1 MVSLGKKFLVYG
13 ICTML
18 GSPFMVT
25 PSTVFAAPVK
35 NSTEITIYEGGTIYT
50 MQETVSEVSRNIAP
64 KKAEV
69 VVVEGD
75 KIVYVGDKAGASAYN
90 TRGKIKFVN
99 LNGNVMLPGFVDSHS
114 HFPSAVAIQSI
125 DVNPTPISE
134 PGIDTL
140 KALQDKLL
148 AKAKERG
155 YKEKNINWIQAFG
168 YDDTML
174 DILAHPSQEQLS
186 EGELGNYNVHIIHIS
201 GHMAVTNTKALKKLF
216 DEKYIQGALTTVLQ
230 KQARISPT
238 NKAVSAKLVNSGGQ
252 VQYEVTLQSKDDLAP
267 NKGDKVILP
276 GLQMKPNAVELM
288 KEGKTVECFTGLLIE
303 GAQGYIVPD
312 FKNGDMVFI
321 PKAGEEFSYASKDYA
336 SKGVTTADNGGANDL
351 AGLLKGA
358 QKAIVEGKMKLRLTI
373 NPRVYSNLGTG
384 ISEATLANHYALG
397 WTGMKTDGDAMQR
410 TIGTPGADS
419 PKMGGDLTIWNPG
432 DGTKTKPGSKTPEV
446 GSAAETLQKAG
457 IKDRLFL
464 GSWKYTYDGSI
475 QGYTGYLSASYYK
488 KPVGVPPFNPA
499 GRTGKGKDAHYVIG
513 GTVSVNDPQFF
524 CRADSH
530 YGNENA
536 LSTSTYDI
544 GAKTVMDY
552 HTQKQSVAFHL
563 NGSWANDD
571 VVNFIEQAVAKNPDV
586 KDSRHTIIHA
596 QMQELQH
603 IQRFMGNY
611 TQFPISSPE
620 EVKKFG
626 SVWTGVNAMEWQ
638 EDKVAKDPVGK
649 DYYPTYGKYLDK
661 FDTKNA
667 DKGMQLRSKLQNGT
681 LMRDQHI
688 ISSYFVD
695 HTYYWGERHRDIFMG
710 PGRAYNMSP
719 MGWAV
724 LLKHRYAM
732 HNDTGVT
739 PQKPLLSIV
748 SATTRMSS
756 GQQPG
761 GKKATPQPIH
771 GTAGIKRLG
780 VEKEYPATFGGKNQI
795 YHDFDQRITVLQA
808 LHAITVNSA
817 FQHKLDDK
825 VGQIK
830 EGLFADFVILGQDP
844 FQLEK
849 EGKLSDIANI
859 PVLTTIVGNEVVFG
873 FLPGTQAGDFV
884 GDVEPSYYN
893 DNSDKSDSA
902 LSNIKEEP
910 LQSTDEEAIKDKAG
924 KGYFG
929 SVNFTAEIKKAKQVG
944 VFTTQIMG
952 NDLPLGKLHV
962 EKFVDQ
968 TKKLPFTLVDKVD
981 TTKEGLFWVTDRGLE
996 TLLTKDSVLKA
1007 GTAYY
1012 VHFTVQD
1019 NGQFDTDKTDKKIK
1033 DPTFIY
1039 ADALPKA
1046 PSAGNDYVPSSGS
1059 GCTVGTNVM
1068 YDFVA
1073 LVLIALGLVA
1083 VRTYRSRRD

>member
-1 MVSLGKKFLVYG
+1 MVGFGKKFLVYG
-13 ICTML
+13 ICSML
-18 GSPFMVT
+18 GSPFMVM
-25 PSTVFAAPVK
+25 PSTSFAAPVK
-35 NSTEITIYEGGTIYT
+35 ASTNYTLYQGGTIYT
-50 MQETVSEVSRNIAP
+50 MQESVEEVQKNIEP

-69 VVVEGD
+69 VVVQGD
-75 KIVYVGDKAGASAYN
+75 KIVYVGNQKGAEQYKVKG
-90 TRGKIKFVN
+90 TKIVDLGN
-99 LNGNVMLPGFVDSHS
+99 NVMLPGFVDSHS

-140 KALQDKLL
+140 KALQEKLL

-155 YKEKNINWIQAFG
+155 YNEKQINWIQAFG

-174 DILAHPSQEQLS
+174 DILKHPSQEQLS
-186 EGELGNYNVHIIHIS
+186 EGELGSYNVHIIHIS
-201 GHMAVTNTKALKKLF
+201 GHMAVTNTKALSKLF
-216 DEKYIQGALTTVLQ
+216 NEQYIQGALTDVLK
-230 KQARISPT
+230 KQARISPN
-238 NKAVSAKLVNSGGQ
+238 NKAKSAALVEHGGQ
-252 VQYEVTLQSKDDLAP
+252 VQYEVTLENNDDLAP
-267 NKGDKVILP
+267 NKANKIILP
-276 GLQMKPNAVELM
+276 GIQMKPNAAQLM
-288 KEGKTVECFTGLLIE
+288 KDGKTVECFTGLLIE
-303 GAQGYIVPD
+303 GAQGYVVPD
-312 FKNGDMVFI
+312 FKNGDKIYI

-336 SKGVTTADNGGANDL
+336 SKGVTTANNGGANNL
-351 AGLLKGA
+351 SSLLNGA
-358 QKAIVEGKMKLRLTI
+358 QKAISEGKMKLRLAI

-410 TIGTPGADS
+410 TIGQPGVDS
-419 PKMGGDLTIWNPG
+419 PKMGEDLTTWNPG
-432 DGTKTKPGSKTPEV
+432 DGTKNNLGNKTPAV
-446 GSAAETLQKAG
+446 GSAAETLQKNG
-457 IKDRLFL
+457 VKDRLFL

-488 KPVGVPPFNPA
+488 KPEGVPPFNPA
-499 GRTGKGKDAHYVIG
+499 GRTGKGHDAHYVIG

-524 CRADSH
+524 CRSDSH

-536 LSTSTYDI
+536 LSTSTFDI

-571 VVNFIEQAVAKNPDV
+571 VVNFIEQAVAKNPQV

-611 TQFPISSPE
+611 DQFPISKPE
-620 EVKKFG
+620 EVKRYG

-649 DYYPTYGKYLDK
+649 DYYPTLGQYLDK
-661 FDTKNA
+661 FDTKNEY
-667 DKGMQLRSKLQNGT
+667 KGIQLRNKLQNGT

-724 LLKHRYAM
+724 LLNHRYAM

-761 GKKATPQPIH
+761 GKKAAPEPIY
-771 GTAGIKRLG
+771 GTAGIKELG
-780 VEKEYPATFGGKNQI
+780 VEKEYPATVDGAKVP

-844 FQLEK
+844 FALEK
-849 EGKLSDIANI
+849 AGNLPAIANI
-859 PVLTTIVGNEVVFG
+859 PVVATVVGNEVVFG
-873 FLPGTQAGDFV
+873 FLPGTEAGDFV
-884 GDVEPSYYN
+884 GDVEPSYFN
-893 DNSDKSDSA
+893 DNSDRSQSA
-902 LSNIKEEP
+902 LSNIEEQP
-910 LQSTDEEAIKDKAG
+910 LAQADEEAIKDKAG
-924 KGYFG
+924 AGYFG
-929 SVNFTAEIKKAKQVG
+929 SVNFTADIASSGNVG
-944 VFTTQIMG
+944 VFAIQIMG
-952 NDLPLGKLHV
+952 NNLPVSGLHV
-962 EKFVDQ
+962 EKFIDATNVL
-968 TKKLPFTLVDKVD
+968 KFKFVDKAD
-981 TTKEGLFWVTDRGLE
+981 ITKEGLFWVTDRELE
-996 TLLTKDSVLKA
+996 TPLTKDTVLKA

-1012 VHFTVQD
+1012 VNFTVQD
-1019 NGQFDTDKTDKKIK
+1019 GGQFDTDKTEKKIK
-1033 DPTFIY
+1033 DPTFVY
-1039 ADALPKA
+1039 ADALPQT
-1046 PSAGNDYVPSSGS
+1046 PTAGNGVIIPDDNS
-1059 GCTVGTNVM
+1059 GCTVGSNAM

-1073 LVLIALGLVA
+1073 LVIIALGLVA